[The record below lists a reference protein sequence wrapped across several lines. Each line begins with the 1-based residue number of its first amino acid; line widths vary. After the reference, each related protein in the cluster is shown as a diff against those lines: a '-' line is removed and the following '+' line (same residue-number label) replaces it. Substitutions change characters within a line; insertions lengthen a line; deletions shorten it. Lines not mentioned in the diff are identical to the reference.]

1 LYRTNDY
8 ESISKHV
15 GLTKTIQEIEDYA
28 TVFFQKVDT
37 LTDRVKIKEKINK
50 AQKNVNFNM
59 RAPDVIRAKI
69 EKYKNPLEDMALT
82 HATQKSKFFC
92 KESDN
97 VLLYLTN
104 KLGYGNWQ
112 EIKKAVRREQRS
124 RYDHLFISRNEDEL
138 KKRVIYLVQ
147 SLEKEVQ
154 EQQKGENSKHVPQHE
169 TV

>member
-1 LYRTNDY
+1 
-8 ESISKHV
+8 
-15 GLTKTIQEIEDYA
+15 
-28 TVFFQKVDT
+28 
-37 LTDRVKIKEKINK
+37 
-50 AQKNVNFNM
+50 M

-169 TV
+169 SVQQQEDLIKKMIERMKIEEENADLAYNGLVLGPNKPEPVV